1 MNKKKQSTE
10 LYVSLG
16 TFCMEGQK
24 YIKKKF
30 IFVNSQ
36 DVIEKI
42 KKLVTMEGQLAH
54 WKERYRILISHDV
67 PFCAFWILYH

>member
-10 LYVSLG
+10 LYVLFG
-16 TFCMEGQK
+16 TFCVEGQK
-24 YIKKKF
+24 YIKNKF

-36 DVIEKI
+36 NVIEKI

-54 WKERYRILISHDV
+54 
-67 PFCAFWILYH
+67 

>member
-10 LYVSLG
+10 LYVSFG
-16 TFCMEGQK
+16 TFSVEGQK

-42 KKLVTMEGQLAH
+42 KKLVTIWVSEHKLF
-54 WKERYRILISHDV
+54 V
-67 PFCAFWILYH
+67 